1 MIEKKELQE
10 YARLKGLS
18 LGNAEK
24 DYLIELTLLSISQHL
39 KNELI
44 FKGGT
49 CLYKFHKLSRFSED
63 LDFSAVD
70 EIDID
75 KLINLTLKYL
85 NKFNIKAI
93 QYRKKE
99 PHNSILIKLRM
110 EGPLYSGN
118 PATYASIGIDINLKS
133 NVNLEPEA
141 LSLKSVY
148 PEIPSI
154 SILCMKKEE
163 IFAEKIRA
171 IMTRNK
177 ARDLFDLYFLLT
189 NNVHCKKKLIEE
201 KMVYYNRKFSIK
213 KLILEIKKFDK
224 IWEKELKGFIKTLPN
239 FKEVNKFVP
248 KRLLEI
254 YKNDL

>member
-1 MIEKKELQE
+1 
-10 YARLKGLS
+10 
-18 LGNAEK
+18 
-24 DYLIELTLLSISQHL
+24 
-39 KNELI
+39 
-44 FKGGT
+44 
-49 CLYKFHKLSRFSED
+49 
-63 LDFSAVD
+63 
-70 EIDID
+70 
-75 KLINLTLKYL
+75 
-85 NKFNIKAI
+85 
-93 QYRKKE
+93 
-99 PHNSILIKLRM
+99 M

-118 PATYASIGIDINLKS
+118 PVSYASIGIDINLKS